1 MAFER
6 KSSSELAF
14 EFIEFIEQQ
23 PNTVNGLMQRVLSR
37 CRQLSH
43 AQAGTIFI
51 LRRRGRER
59 NLHSISVQND
69 LVKIPTQAFVVPV
82 SSRSIAGYVA
92 ETGKTL
98 FIDDIQNLPAESPF
112 TFNASFDID
121 SGFRTR
127 TMLCFPITNFDGLV
141 MGVVQLINA
150 CPDGTVVVP
159 FDRDLEKV
167 IAPVN
172 NIVGRAVERADAA
185 EQLQEKNAQLRRR
198 NTLLREERERVEQL
212 RAETEAAF
220 MTTVQLLARAAELHD
235 DNTGQHVARVSQFS
249 AHMAMLAGQG
259 KEFCRVLAYSATL
272 HDVGKMSI
280 NVAILHKPGRL
291 TPEEFS
297 EMQNH
302 TIYGWRI
309 LRGVDRLA
317 MAAEI
322 ALSHHEQWYG
332 GGYPQG
338 LKGKDIPLSARIVA
352 FADVYDA
359 LRSERP
365 YKRAFT
371 HDEAMHIMTQGDDR
385 LRPAEHFDPV
395 LLELFAAHHRDFEKI
410 YFDLTS
416 TGSLVDVDIQHEV
429 SKLSV

>member
-1 MAFER
+1 VAFDR
-6 KSSSELAF
+6 DTSSKLAF

-23 PNTVNGLMQRVLSR
+23 PNTVQGLMRRVLSR
-37 CRQLSH
+37 CRSLSS

-51 LRRRGRER
+51 LRRRGRQR
-59 NLHSISVQND
+59 FLHSVSVQND
-69 LVKIPTQAFVVPV
+69 LIKISREGFIIPV
-82 SSRSIAGYVA
+82 GRQSIAGYVA
-92 ETGKTL
+92 ETGETL
-98 FIDDIQNLPAESPF
+98 FLDDIQNLPPESPF
-112 TFNASFDID
+112 TFNASFDTD

-127 TMLCFPITNFDGLV
+127 TMMSFPIVNFDGVV

-150 CPDGTVVVP
+150 CPNGVDVVP
-159 FDRDLEKV
+159 FDRDLERV
-167 IAPVN
+167 ITPVN

-198 NTLLREERERVEQL
+198 NLMLRQQRERVEQL
-212 RAETEAAF
+212 RLETEDAF

-235 DNTGQHVARVSQFS
+235 DNTGQHVSRVSRFS
-249 AHMAMLAGQG
+249 THMAELAGQN
-259 KEFCRVLAYSATL
+259 KEFCRILAYSATL

-280 NVAILHKPGRL
+280 DVAILHKPGRL
-291 TPEEFS
+291 TEEEFQ

-302 TIYGWRI
+302 TLYGWRI

-322 ALSHHEQWYG
+322 ALSHHEQWLG

-338 LKGKDIPLSARIVA
+338 LAGDNIPISARIVA

-365 YKRAFT
+365 YKPAFDHAHT
-371 HDEAMHIMTQGDDR
+371 MKIMTEGDNR
-385 LRPAEHFDPV
+385 LRPADHFDPK
-395 LLELFAAHHRDFEKI
+395 LLTVFTHHHQDFERI
-410 YFDLTS
+410 YQEITS
-416 TGSLVDVDIQHEV
+416 DDSLINPD
-429 SKLSV
+429 KLS

>member
-1 MAFER
+1 MAFDR
-6 KSSSELAF
+6 DTSSKLAF

-23 PNTVNGLMQRVLSR
+23 PNTVHGLMRRVLSR
-37 CRQLSH
+37 CRALSR

-51 LRRRGRER
+51 VRRRGRER
-59 NLHSISVQND
+59 FLQSVSVQND
-69 LVKIPTQAFVVPV
+69 LVKIPTQAFAIPV
-82 SSRSIAGYVA
+82 NRRSIAGYVA
-92 ETGKTL
+92 ETGKPL
-98 FIDDIQNLPAESPF
+98 FIDDIQNLPPDSPF
-112 TFNASFDID
+112 TFNASFDVD
-121 SGFRTR
+121 SGFKTE
-127 TMLCFPITNFDGLV
+127 TMLVFPITNFDGTV

-150 CPDGTVVVP
+150 CPEGTHVVP
-159 FDRDLEKV
+159 FDRDLQRV
-167 IAPVN
+167 ITPVN

-198 NTLLREERERVEQL
+198 NTQLRQERERVEQL

-235 DNTGQHVARVSQFS
+235 DNTGQHVSRVSRFS
-249 AHMAMLAGQG
+249 VQLAQLAGQT
-259 KEFCRVLAYSATL
+259 KEFCRVLSYSATL

-291 TPEEFS
+291 TAEEFA

-309 LRGVDRLA
+309 LSGVDRLA

-322 ALSHHEQWYG
+322 ALSHHEQWQG
-332 GGYPQG
+332 GGYPHQ

-352 FADVYDA
+352 FADIYDA

-365 YKRAFT
+365 YKRAFSHEET
-371 HDEAMHIMTQGDDR
+371 IQIMTVGDDR
-385 LRPAEHFDPV
+385 LKPEAHFDPK
-395 LLELFAAHHRDFEKI
+395 LLKIFSDHHQDFAQI
-410 YFDLTS
+410 YQDIADTK
-416 TGSLVDVDIQHEV
+416 SLIDVDIQKEIRD
-429 SKLSV
+429 LPG